1 MPVEGSTCHIRV
13 GQHDLAIHFNRSMS
27 ATVSA
32 TAGAAGSAATNGA
45 PRVAQPTALPVHQ
58 PAANDTESL
67 VPKKRKKPD
76 ENPAQSKIQE
86 DEKAVHIQI
95 KNISASML
103 WLREQF
109 LLFPAYPLVDH
120 ARKVQWLR
128 ARIEGMLSKL
138 ETRRKTL
145 DSMDGISAPIASA
158 DPLRL
163 VSRGELDDLME
174 WLSTCL
180 KFVDPWNKF
189 VPNDP
194 TVLYDGP
201 CMSLSVQELQKQ
213 QHHS

>member
-1 MPVEGSTCHIRV
+1 MLAASPVLC
-13 GQHDLAIHFNRSMS
+13 
-27 ATVSA
+27 
-32 TAGAAGSAATNGA
+32 
-45 PRVAQPTALPVHQ
+45 AQ
-58 PAANDTESL
+58 
-67 VPKKRKKPD
+67 
-76 ENPAQSKIQE
+76 
-86 DEKAVHIQI
+86 
-95 KNISASML
+95 
-103 WLREQF
+103 
-109 LLFPAYPLVDH
+109 
-120 ARKVQWLR
+120 VQWLR

-145 DSMDGISAPIASA
+145 DSMDGISAPRACEAIGSFPWTFASESDRTGTVVSAYPEEQAWLQPCSAVVSA

>member
-1 MPVEGSTCHIRV
+1 
-13 GQHDLAIHFNRSMS
+13 
-27 ATVSA
+27 
-32 TAGAAGSAATNGA
+32 
-45 PRVAQPTALPVHQ
+45 
-58 PAANDTESL
+58 
-67 VPKKRKKPD
+67 
-76 ENPAQSKIQE
+76 
-86 DEKAVHIQI
+86 
-95 KNISASML
+95 
-103 WLREQF
+103 
-109 LLFPAYPLVDH
+109 
-120 ARKVQWLR
+120 
-128 ARIEGMLSKL
+128 MLSKL

-145 DSMDGISAPIASA
+145 DSMDGISAPRACEAIAFHFRLRVRPYWHVSAYPEEQAWLQPCSAVASA